1 MSRPPLGSRERVVW
15 CRDGLT
21 EAVLTYAADFKDLAE
36 RLPKDDPAKG
46 RLELLAYAIDKVRE
60 AEHIYLARKLA
71 EAEVARTAGSVGAEV
86 VSR

>member
-21 EAVLTYAADFKDLAE
+21 EAVLHYGEAFKDLAE

-71 EAEVARTAGSVGAEV
+71 EAEVARAGSVGAAV

>member
-21 EAVLTYAADFKDLAE
+21 EAVLHYGEAFKDLAE

-46 RLELLAYAIDKVRE
+46 RLELLAYAIAR
-60 AEHIYLARKLA
+60 AEDAQRIYLARKLA
-71 EAEVARTAGSVGAEV
+71 EAEVARAESVGAEV
-86 VSR
+86 VTR

>member
-1 MSRPPLGSRERVVW
+1 MW

-21 EAVLTYAADFKDLAE
+21 EAVLHYGEAFKDLAE

-46 RLELLAYAIDKVRE
+46 RLELLAYAIDRAEE
-60 AEHIYLARKLA
+60 AERIFVARKLA
-71 EAEVARTAGSVGAEV
+71 EADVARAQSVGSAV